1 MVFPAR
7 LIRETKSRQ
16 PPAAAAHVSV
26 AIVRRSIQ
34 VALIIGPTLLWANH
48 GPLFILDPA
57 LDYHKATLMFCVP
70 FIVSLVSGIAA
81 RIEASFGRR

>member
-16 PPAAAAHVSV
+16 WPAVAAHVNV
-26 AIVRRSIQ
+26 AIVRRSLQ
-34 VALIIGPTLLWANH
+34 VALIVGPTLLWVNH
-48 GPLFILDPA
+48 GPLFIFDPA
-57 LDYHKATLMFCVP
+57 LDYYKAALTFCVP